1 MTATDQFLTHT
12 GARIPL
18 ICGAMYPCSNPELVA
33 AVSQAGGIG
42 IIQPMS
48 VVFAHGM
55 DFKEGLRL
63 MKSLTDQPLGFN
75 AIIEK
80 TVKAFEKQMR
90 QWIDAA
96 LEQGVRFFITALGD
110 PSWVVRLVQQVNGV
124 VYHNVTELRFAK
136 KALDAGVQGLVCV
149 NNRAGGH
156 AGPLSQEALLEQ
168 LGALG
173 VPLVCA
179 GGVGDAARFRQVLDM
194 GYAGVQAGTR
204 FIATTECTAH
214 DDYKQAILRATEQDI
229 GLTDKLSGVPA
240 SIIVTPTIK
249 KLGLRAGPIARLLLR
264 NERTKRLMRTAYSLQ
279 SMWKLKQAN
288 RHGVS
293 FKDFFQAGKSVGG
306 VTQVKSVAEV
316 VEAYAAA
323 L

>member
-1 MTATDQFLTHT
+1 MNPMDQFLTHT
-12 GARIPL
+12 GARVPL

-33 AVSQAGGIG
+33 ATSEAGAIG
-42 IIQPMS
+42 MIQPMS
-48 VVFAHGM
+48 VVFAHGL
-55 DFKEGLRL
+55 DFKQGLER
-63 MKSLTDQPLGFN
+63 MQSLTSRPLGFN

-90 QWIDAA
+90 GWIDTA
-96 LEQGVRFFITALGD
+96 LEGGVRFFITALGD
-110 PSWVVRLVQQVNGV
+110 PTWVVRLVEQVGGV

-136 KALDAGVQGLVCV
+136 KALDAGVRGLVCV

-168 LGALG
+168 LGGLG

-179 GGVGDAARFRQVLDM
+179 GGVGDASRFRQVLDM

-229 GLTDKLSGVPA
+229 ALTDKLSGVPA

-249 KLGLRAGPIARLLLR
+249 KLGLRAGPIARRLLR
-264 NERTKRLMRTAYSLQ
+264 HERTKRWMRTAYSLQ
-279 SMWKLKQAN
+279 SMWKLRQAN
-288 RHGVS
+288 RHGAS
-293 FKDFFQAGKSVGG
+293 FKDVFQAGKSVEG
-306 VTQVKSVAEV
+306 VTEVKSVAEV
-316 VEAYAAA
+316 VQAYAAVM
-323 L
+323 